1 MYHLYHRRDFTYIL
15 WTFILG
21 SICHFLY
28 EFSDYNPFLALI
40 VPVNESVW
48 EHLKLVFFPV
58 LFLTIAEHSL
68 RRPNPSMLFASRFVG
83 VIFAMAAITV
93 TIFIFYTFIA
103 GRSIFASGYPD
114 LFYRNLPLLYCLQ
127 QLISPFPARRSDE
140 NFFLL
145 VPFCTFILLFF
156 VLSSGNRPVSAS
168 AIAANAVLHR
178 AFRKKA
184 HRLTQIDT

>member
-1 MYHLYHRRDFTYIL
+1 MAA
-15 WTFILG
+15 
-21 SICHFLY
+21 SVNFLY

-93 TIFIFYTFIA
+93 LFYLYTFIA
-103 GRSIFASGYPD
+103 GRSILLLDILIYFTGICLCYIASSN
-114 LFYRNLPLLYCLQ
+114 LFPR
-127 QLISPFPARRSDE
+127 FRRADPMKI
-140 NFFLL
+140 FFLL

-156 VLSSGNRPVSAS
+156 R
-168 AIAANAVLHR
+168 AVL
-178 AFRKKA
+178 RKSACFCLRNSSK
-184 HRLTQIDT
+184 RSFTQGFPQKSTPFNAN

>member
-1 MYHLYHRRDFTYIL
+1 MYRLYHRRDFTYIL

-58 LFLTIAEHSL
+58 LFLTIAEYSL

-93 TIFIFYTFIA
+93 LFYLYTFIA
-103 GRSIFASGYPD
+103 GRSILLLDILIYFTGICLCYIASSN
-114 LFYRNLPLLYCLQ
+114 LFPR
-127 QLISPFPARRSDE
+127 FRRADPMK
-140 NFFLL
+140 NFFCWFLSA
-145 VPFCTFILLFF
+145 LLFF
-156 VLSSGNRPVSAS
+156 FFSCCPPEIGLFLPP
-168 AIAANAVLHR
+168 
-178 AFRKKA
+178 
-184 HRLTQIDT
+184 Q

>member
-1 MYHLYHRRDFTYIL
+1 MAASVIF
-15 WTFILG
+15 
-21 SICHFLY
+21 Y

-48 EHLKLVFFPV
+48 EHLKLVFFPRIV
-58 LFLTIAEHSL
+58 SDHSGIFPSTAESFHAVCFPLCRRDLCHGCHYSTILSL
-68 RRPNPSMLFASRFVG
+68 Y
-83 VIFAMAAITV
+83 
-93 TIFIFYTFIA
+93 FYC
-103 GRSIFASGYPD
+103 RSEYFASGYPD

-178 AFRKKA
+178 AFRKK
-184 HRLTQIDT
+184 HTV

>member
-1 MYHLYHRRDFTYIL
+1 MGQAYTKPERSKNLYRLYHRRDFTYIL

-58 LFLTIAEHSL
+58 LFLTIAEYSFDGRIL
-68 RRPNPSMLFASRFVG
+68 PMLFASRFVG

-93 TIFIFYTFIA
+93 
-103 GRSIFASGYPD
+103 
-114 LFYRNLPLLYCLQ
+114 LFYLYTLLPVGVFCFLDILIYFTGICLCYIASSNL
-127 QLISPFPARRSDE
+127 FPRFRR
-140 NFFLL
+140 
-145 VPFCTFILLFF
+145 
-156 VLSSGNRPVSAS
+156 
-168 AIAANAVLHR
+168 AIR
-178 AFRKKA
+178 
-184 HRLTQIDT
+184 

>member
-58 LFLTIAEHSL
+58 LFLTIAEYSL

-93 TIFIFYTFIA
+93 LFYLYTFIA
-103 GRSIFASGYPD
+103 GRSILLLDILIYFTGICLCYIASSN
-114 LFYRNLPLLYCLQ
+114 LFPR
-127 QLISPFPARRSDE
+127 FRRADPMKIFSVGS
-140 NFFLL
+140 FLH
-145 VPFCTFILLFF
+145 FYSSFF

>member
-1 MYHLYHRRDFTYIL
+1 MYRLYHRRDFTYIL

-58 LFLTIAEHSL
+58 LFLTIAEYSL

-83 VIFAMAAITV
+83 VIVAMAAITV
-93 TIFIFYTFIA
+93 LFYC
-103 GRSIFASGYPD
+103 RSEYFSSGYPD

>member
-58 LFLTIAEHSL
+58 LFLTIAEYSL

-93 TIFIFYTFIA
+93 LFYLYTFIA
-103 GRSIFASGYPD
+103 GRSILLLDILIYFTGICLCYIASSN
-114 LFYRNLPLLYCLQ
+114 LFP
-127 QLISPFPARRSDE
+127 PFPARRSDE

-178 AFRKKA
+178 LSAKK
-184 HRLTQIDT
+184 HTV